1 MFLKI
6 KRFPECHIPQYNATF
21 SCLIVK
27 IEKSNIQNLCEIE
40 RDAKVQKKKMKL
52 KAYPLLR
59 HFLHLLNDMSER
71 NKKKRCLI
79 YHSSEEEGDD
89 DVHEDSSDYSSRN
102 RGSKSF
108 KSQRVQSIFTQAA

>member
-1 MFLKI
+1 
-6 KRFPECHIPQYNATF
+6 
-21 SCLIVK
+21 
-27 IEKSNIQNLCEIE
+27 
-40 RDAKVQKKKMKL
+40 MKL

-102 RGSKSF
+102 RGSRSF
-108 KSQRVQSIFTQAA
+108 KSQRVQSIFTQAWLEVIWY

>member
-1 MFLKI
+1 
-6 KRFPECHIPQYNATF
+6 
-21 SCLIVK
+21 
-27 IEKSNIQNLCEIE
+27 
-40 RDAKVQKKKMKL
+40 MKL

-89 DVHEDSSDYSSRN
+89 DVHEDSSDYSSRY
-102 RGSKSF
+102 SF
-108 KSQRVQSIFTQAA
+108 FLFGFYRSRIVLVL